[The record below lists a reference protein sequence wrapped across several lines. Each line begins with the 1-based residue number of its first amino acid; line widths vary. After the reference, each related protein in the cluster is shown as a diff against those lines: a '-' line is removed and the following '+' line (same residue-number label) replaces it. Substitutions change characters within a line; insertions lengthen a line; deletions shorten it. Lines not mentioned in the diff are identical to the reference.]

1 MRVVTCMDTD
11 LSSSRAQE
19 RARRWGRLGY
29 LTYGVVQ
36 LALGYLALALAFGRA
51 PQEASTSGAMSTLVT
66 SGSGRSLVWFVA
78 LGMVLLAAWQAM
90 VAVTEHD
97 GLGARVAAGGKAIA
111 YMVVAAVAIRVATGS
126 GGSGGDSGEQAATT
140 LFDLPG
146 GVVLVA
152 AVGVGFAA
160 VGVFLIWRGLSTAF
174 RDDLERGATQGRS
187 GTVVLW
193 LGRVGYVAKGVA
205 FAVIGALFFSAAVTR
220 DADAAG
226 GLDQA
231 LQTLKQQPFGPV
243 LLAAV
248 GVGFAAFG
256 LYSFAR
262 AGYERD

>member
-1 MRVVTCMDTD
+1 MDTE
-11 LSSSRAQE
+11 LSTSRAQE

-36 LALGYLALALAFGRA
+36 LALAYLALQLAFGQP
-51 PQEASTSGAMSTLVT
+51 PQEASTSGAMGALVT
-66 SGSGRSLVWFVA
+66 TGPGRSLVWFVA
-78 LGMVLLAAWQAM
+78 VGMVLLAAWQAL

-97 GLGARVAAGGKAIA
+97 RAMSRLGAGGKAVA
-111 YMVVAAVAIRVATGS
+111 YLVVAAVALRVATGS

-146 GVVLVA
+146 GVVLVGG
-152 AVGVGFAA
+152 VGVGFAA
-160 VGVFLIWRGLSTAF
+160 VGTVLIWRGLSTSF
-174 RDDLERGATQGRS
+174 RDDLEPGATQGSS

-193 LGRVGYVAKGVA
+193 LGRVGYAAKGVG
-205 FAVIGALFFSAAVTR
+205 FAVIGALFVSAAATR

-226 GLDQA
+226 GLDQG

-248 GVGFAAFG
+248 GIGFAAFG

-262 AGYERD
+262 ARYERD